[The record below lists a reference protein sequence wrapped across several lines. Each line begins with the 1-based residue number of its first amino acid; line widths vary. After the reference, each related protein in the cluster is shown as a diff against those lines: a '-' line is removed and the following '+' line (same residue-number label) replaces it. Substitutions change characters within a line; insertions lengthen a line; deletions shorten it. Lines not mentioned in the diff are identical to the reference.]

1 MVCFAKKMHIYDQI
15 GVQEALF
22 KKFLQSNVI
31 ATRFPSKF
39 AWLFHLQTFF

>member
-1 MVCFAKKMHIYDQI
+1 MACFAKKMHIYDQI

-22 KKFLQSNVI
+22 IKFPQSNVI

-39 AWLFHLQTFF
+39 A